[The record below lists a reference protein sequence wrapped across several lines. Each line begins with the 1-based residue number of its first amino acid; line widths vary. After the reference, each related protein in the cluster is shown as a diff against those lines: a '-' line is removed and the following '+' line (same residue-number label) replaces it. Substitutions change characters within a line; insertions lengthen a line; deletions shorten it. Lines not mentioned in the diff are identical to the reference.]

1 MTARP
6 GGDRRRVRLMSS
18 EADRAWSLRSLC
30 RNDFRYSDGPF
41 GVKGDPTSFARQ
53 LAHRCRAHCPVIEQ
67 CAAEVVAQALVRPR
81 RAVRAGVYF
90 PDGAQPKVLDNCG
103 CGPHCD
109 GLPAVHRKA
118 ITR

>member
-6 GGDRRRVRLMSS
+6 GGDRRTPRLMAT
-18 EADRAWSLRSLC
+18 EADRLWSLRSLC
-30 RNDFRYSDGPF
+30 RNDFRFSDGPF
-41 GVKGDPTSFARQ
+41 GIPEDRTLFARQ

-67 CAAEVVAQALVRPR
+67 CAAEVIAQAPRRPR

-90 PDGAQPKVLDNCG
+90 PDGAQPKVLDDCG
-103 CGPHCD
+103 CGPHCG

-118 ITR
+118 VTR